1 VLVLVI
7 PLPESG
13 FHPSKMPSDLELLRK
28 IIALDKSQNISIIIE
43 RLVNKIQKMVL
54 YDRS

>member
-13 FHPSKMPSDLELLRK
+13 FYPSKMPPDLELLRK

-43 RLVNKIQKMVL
+43 RLVNKIQKVVL